1 MVSTGGNIHRINGIS
16 NERRY
21 ICRLWMSFDLT
32 QYSSLAIMKPDN
44 SYVDIAVAVFAFFG
58 VKAVLTSVEN
68 FYYWFNGR
76 E

>member
-1 MVSTGGNIHRINGIS
+1 MEYKMKACIIIALWTSIFYPLINH
-16 NERRY
+16 
-21 ICRLWMSFDLT
+21 
-32 QYSSLAIMKPDN
+32 SSLAIMKPDN

-58 VKAVLTSVEN
+58 VKAVMTSVEN

>member
-1 MVSTGGNIHRINGIS
+1 MECQMKDVI
-16 NERRY
+16 Y
-21 ICRLWMSFDLT
+21 VALWIWVSFDLI
-32 QYSSLAIMKPDN
+32 QYSSLALMKPNN

-58 VKAVLTSVEN
+58 VKAVLTSLEN

>member
-1 MVSTGGNIHRINGIS
+1 MEYQMKDVI
-16 NERRY
+16 Y
-21 ICRLWMSFDLT
+21 VALWIWISFDLI
-32 QYSSLAIMKPDN
+32 QYSSLALMKPHN

-68 FYYWFNGR
+68 FYYWFNDR